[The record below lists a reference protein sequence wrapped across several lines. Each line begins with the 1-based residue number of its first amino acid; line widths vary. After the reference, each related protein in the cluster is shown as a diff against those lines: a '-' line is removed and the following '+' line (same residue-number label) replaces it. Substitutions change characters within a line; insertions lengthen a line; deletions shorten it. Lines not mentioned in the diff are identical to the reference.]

1 MSADQN
7 RANSAVSRG
16 GTGAVATPANA
27 THDPQEGRTEYA
39 SGRRD
44 RPDVARG
51 AGREGFF
58 DKFTRT
64 SDTGI
69 GKDTSSKATS
79 IPQRLGFDRPIDKAV
94 GAVTEVKEEGKGMF
108 AKAQQQLGT
117 PPSIPRSSDRRRRS
131 SLMSGKDLT
140 NDFLSNYSYEI
151 KSENG
156 EPDGLERNFDSDR
169 RITDPMWTQKF

>member
-7 RANSAVSRG
+7 RPNSAVSRG
-16 GTGAVATPANA
+16 GAGAVATPANT
-27 THDPQEGRTEYA
+27 THDPREGSGEFA

-44 RPDVARG
+44 RPDVTRG

-64 SDTGI
+64 SDNGL
-69 GKDTSSKATS
+69 GKDTSSKATN
-79 IPQRLGFDRPIDKAV
+79 IPERLGFDRPIQKA
-94 GAVTEVKEEGKGMF
+94 ASAATEVKEEAKGMF
-108 AKAQQQLGT
+108 TKAQQQLGT
-117 PPSIPRSSDRRRRS
+117 PPSIPGSNDRRRRS
-131 SLMSGKDLT
+131 SLMSGRDFT

-151 KSENG
+151 RSENG

-169 RITDPMWTQKF
+169 RITNPMWTQK